1 MKTFLFCGE
10 VLPNEVARKLIER
23 FPKAT
28 IMNTYGPTE
37 ATVAVTGI
45 HVTEEVLNQYKS
57 LPVGYCKSDC
67 RLLIMKEDGTIAPD
81 GEKGEIVIVGPSV
94 SVGYLG
100 SPELTE
106 KAFTMIDGER
116 AYKTGMLAMLK
127 MVFYSIMVVLISKL
141 SCMVIEWN

>member
-1 MKTFLFCGE
+1 MDIYPSLVTGGTLWAIDKDMIASKRLVCFFRAIGYTSMDFHTIFRRNVFNGSIFSESMLPNMKTFLFCGE

-45 HVTEEVLNQYKS
+45 HVTEEVLDQYKS

-81 GEKGEIVIVGPSV
+81 GEKVKS
-94 SVGYLG
+94 
-100 SPELTE
+100 
-106 KAFTMIDGER
+106 
-116 AYKTGMLAMLK
+116 
-127 MVFYSIMVVLISKL
+127 
-141 SCMVIEWN
+141 